1 MFNAGSNEYVMRL
14 DRAPWI
20 VRRPPGCPNWKVTRS
35 TRPARTSWAGA
46 IAQSRLVICDLT
58 GRNANVLYES
68 GLAHALNCDVIL
80 VTQTIEDVPFDL
92 RQFRVIKYL
101 PNREGL
107 SKLTTDLEQTI
118 QETLQETP
126 RRG

>member
-1 MFNAGSNEYVMRL
+1 MMPFAAEFNGVYEAIKAACRT
-14 DRAPWI
+14 
-20 VRRPPGCPNWKVTRS
+20 RRIE
-35 TRPARTSWAGA
+35 ARRVDEIYKPTKIIDDVFAT

-68 GLAHALNCDVIL
+68 GLAHALDCDVIL

-101 PNREGL
+101 PNQEGL
-107 SKLTTDLEQTI
+107 SKLETDLEQTI
-118 QETLQETP
+118 QETLQKTP
-126 RRG
+126 RHG